1 MMGKRGVRLCSSSAL
16 RRRSVVLLLLCV
28 VMATAEILKIV
39 DPKCLSIG
47 GICVDENSCPQES
60 RANESGL
67 CAQDESRK
75 GACCFRTP
83 DDVSCRDHGG
93 RCGGHEECSKVKN
106 FGTLDCKDGTQCC
119 LLIY

>member
-1 MMGKRGVRLCSSSAL
+1 MMGKRGVRPCSSSAL

-28 VMATAEILKIV
+28 VMATAEILKI
-39 DPKCLSIG
+39 DSNCLSIG

-60 RANESGL
+60 RANETGL
-67 CAQDESRK
+67 CNQDESRK

-83 DDVSCRDHGG
+83 DDVSCREHGG
-93 RCGGHEECSKVKN
+93 RCGGHEECINVKN
-106 FGTLDCKDGTQCC
+106 FGTLDCEDGTQCC